1 MAGAIWVLGES
12 KGPDLARVSAEVA
25 TLGRALGKAASR
37 DVVGVVAGASPDALA
52 AEFAKYAPLVH
63 ALAVPQAAETAFA
76 SAVAPSLAALIERE
90 QPAYL
95 LVGATSDGKDIAGI
109 LSVLLG
115 WGVIANAS
123 AVSWQD
129 GRPEVEVSILGGK
142 LVTTSA
148 FTGEHGIITV
158 RPTSVTAEPLAA
170 PGSVDPVTVT
180 VTPEIAL
187 PAVAVTSRVTEETA
201 AVPIEE
207 ARVIVCAGRGVGS
220 PQGMELVQSLANA
233 LGGSVGASRAAVDS
247 GLVPYSQQ
255 IGQTGKT
262 VKPRLYVG
270 LGVSGAMQHMVGMQ
284 TSETI
289 VAVNRDAEAPITQ
302 AADLVVIGDLFAFV
316 PALISAL
323 QARSS

>member
-12 KGPDLARVSAEVA
+12 KGSELARVSAEVA
-25 TLGRALGKAASR
+25 TLGRALGAAAGR
-37 DVVGVVAGASPDALA
+37 EVAGVVAGASPDGLA
-52 AEFAKYAPLVH
+52 AQLARYVPLVH
-63 ALAVPQAAETAFA
+63 SLAVPEAAETALA

-95 LVGATSDGKDIAGI
+95 LVGSTPDGRDIAGM
-109 LSVLLG
+109 LSALLG

-123 AVSWQD
+123 TIQWQD

-142 LVTTSA
+142 LLTTSV

-158 RPTSVTAEPLAA
+158 RPSSVTAEPLASR
-170 PGSVDPVTVT
+170 GSVVPVTVA
-180 VTPEIAL
+180 PEIAL
-187 PAVAVTSRVTEETA
+187 PAVAVISRVAEESEA
-201 AVPIEE
+201 LPIEE
-207 ARVIVCAGRGVGS
+207 ARVIVCAGRGVGG
-220 PQGMELVQSLANA
+220 PEGMDLVQALAKE

-247 GLVPYSQQ
+247 GWVPYSRQ

-284 TSETI
+284 TAETI
-289 VAVNRDAEAPITQ
+289 VAVNRDAEAPITE

-323 QARSS
+323 EARST

>member
-12 KGPDLARVSAEVA
+12 KGSDLARVSAEVA
-25 TLGRALGKAASR
+25 TLGSALGAAAGLG
-37 DVVGVVAGASPDALA
+37 VVGVVAGASPDGLA
-52 AEFAKYAPLVH
+52 AEFARYLPLVH
-63 ALAVPQAAETAFA
+63 SLAVPEAAETAFA
-76 SAVAPSLAALIERE
+76 SAVGPSLAALVERE

-95 LVGATSDGKDIAGI
+95 LVGATSDGRDIAGI

-123 AVSWQD
+123 AVLWQG
-129 GRPEVEVSILGGK
+129 GRPEVEVSVLGGK
-142 LVTTSA
+142 LMTTNV

-158 RPTSVTAEPLAA
+158 RPTSVAAEPLASR
-170 PGSVDPVTVT
+170 GSVVPITVA
-180 VTPEIAL
+180 PESAL
-187 PAVAVTSRVTEETA
+187 PAAAVTSRVAEESE

-207 ARVIVCAGRGVGS
+207 ARVIVCGGRGVGGAE
-220 PQGMELVQSLANA
+220 GMDLVQALANV
-233 LGGSVGASRAAVDS
+233 LGGSVGATRAAVDS
-247 GLVPYSQQ
+247 GWVPYSQQ

-262 VKPRLYVG
+262 VKPQLYVG

-289 VAVNRDAEAPITQ
+289 VAVNRDAEAPIAE

-323 QARSS
+323 QARST